1 MGNSEGDRI
10 AVSAHIARYVPVR
23 WNFDGKFDWV
33 RVTRRLGAQKPNYVM
48 PSATLKSDWLRN
60 FFTWPKR
67 GARRRIGSLAL
78 YTCAMRRR
86 QFIIGAAA
94 VAASVPL
101 AVACSPAESANGT
114 QFQSLPTTDKRVVDF
129 MKYYTEFWTDPAKA
143 VTTYTSPNVVYTS
156 SSGQDFNQA
165 ALTGRLNDWAQGFT
179 RVTSEPVFATTL
191 DNDEIL
197 IIVRD
202 TSVHSGH
209 FRGHGPT
216 SKSLEDD
223 AIFTVAYDQNGKIV
237 RYTQF
242 ADYGG
247 ISDTVGSNNM
257 SQLHGLT

>member
-1 MGNSEGDRI
+1 MISSLGT
-10 AVSAHIARYVPVR
+10 
-23 WNFDGKFDWV
+23 K
-33 RVTRRLGAQKPNYVM
+33 GAQGAESFLYPAYM
-48 PSATLKSDWLRN
+48 ERRN
-60 FFTWPKR
+60 FIV
-67 GARRRIGSLAL
+67 G
-78 YTCAMRRR
+78 
-86 QFIIGAAA
+86 AA

-101 AVACSPAESANGT
+101 AVACSRTDSGNGT
-114 QFQSLPTTDKRVVDF
+114 QFQSLPATDKRVGDF

-143 VTTYTSPNVVYTS
+143 VTTYTSPNGVYTS

-179 RVTSEPVFATTL
+179 RVESEPVFAAAL

-202 TSVHSGH
+202 TSVHSGQ
-209 FRGHGPT
+209 FRGNVPT
-216 SKSLEDD
+216 NNSLEDD

-247 ISDTVGSNNM
+247 ISDTVSANNM
-257 SQLHGLT
+257 SQLHGLS